1 MVFKIDNK
9 DFDSSIFTNFSHDSK
24 ITELCNELYEKAK
37 KNLYEV
43 NSRLTVA
50 GVNNYIPLVHIKS
63 CEILSMTV
71 TISPDNKVDMP
82 YFIFDDIFQLVSITN
97 QLSKPTICLNIKNFE
112 KETFIECAGQGIDQL
127 IRIYNTI
134 NKKIDYDKWTNIS
147 PIDPTKQ
154 NIKYFSNQILYFLED
169 NARISYCINTRPK
182 TVKPSE
188 LKRLKE
194 YIDLFQRWLYTIDV
208 TKKDDKDFENL
219 FTDTFSKSYNRK
231 LSDFNNLRNVLI
243 FALYESLEVY
253 SILLKYF
260 DNKEDVKQ
268 IVQNK

>member
-1 MVFKIDNK
+1 MVFQIDNK
-9 DFDSSIFTNFSHDSK
+9 DFNSSEYTSFSRDSK
-24 ITELCNELYEKAK
+24 IIELCNELYEKSK
-37 KNLYEV
+37 KHLYEV

-71 TISPDNKVDMP
+71 TISPDNKVNIP

-97 QLSKPTICLNIKNFE
+97 QLTKPTICLEIKNFE

-169 NARISYCINTRPK
+169 NARISYCINIRPK

-231 LSDFNNLRNVLI
+231 LYNFNDLRNVLI
-243 FALYESLEVY
+243 FALYESLKVY

-260 DNKEDVKQ
+260 DNEKEVKQ
-268 IVQNK
+268 IVQKQ

>member
-24 ITELCNELYEKAK
+24 ITELCNELYEKSQE
-37 KNLYEV
+37 NLYEV

-112 KETFIECAGQGIDQL
+112 KETFIESAGQGIDQL
-127 IRIYNTI
+127 LRIYNAI
-134 NKKIDYDKWTNIS
+134 NKKIDYESWNNIS
-147 PIDPTKQ
+147 PIESTKQ
-154 NIKYFSNQILYFLED
+154 NIKFLSRQILYFLED
-169 NARISYCINTRPK
+169 NARITYFINIRPK
-182 TVKPSE
+182 TVKQFE
-188 LKRLKE
+188 LKRIKE
-194 YIDLFQRWLYTIDV
+194 YVDLFQRWLYTMDV
-208 TKKDDKDFENL
+208 TNKDNKEFEKL
-219 FTDTFSKSYNRK
+219 FTETFSLSYHSK

-243 FALYESLEVY
+243 FALYESLKLY

-260 DNKEDVKQ
+260 KNGKDVKQ
-268 IVQNK
+268 FVQNK

>member
-71 TISPDNKVDMP
+71 TISPDNKVDKP

-97 QLSKPTICLNIKNFE
+97 QLTKPTICLDIRELPEDLKVGSFIYLKNT
-112 KETFIECAGQGIDQL
+112 K
-127 IRIYNTI
+127 I
-134 NKKIDYDKWTNIS
+134 NKIS
-147 PIDPTKQ
+147 
-154 NIKYFSNQILYFLED
+154 NH
-169 NARISYCINTRPK
+169 
-182 TVKPSE
+182 
-188 LKRLKE
+188 LKE
-194 YIDLFQRWLYTIDV
+194 KV
-208 TKKDDKDFENL
+208 K
-219 FTDTFSKSYNRK
+219 
-231 LSDFNNLRNVLI
+231 
-243 FALYESLEVY
+243 Y
-253 SILLKYF
+253 SI
-260 DNKEDVKQ
+260 
-268 IVQNK
+268 